1 MIIGL
6 SSLDPEPGKPFKI
19 YFCTSLSFDEM
30 IDEIDCIDMKSL
42 IDMDGVA
49 STEISEPFMLE
60 HIYLN

>member
-19 YFCTSLSFDEM
+19 YFCTALSFEKM
-30 IDEIDCIDMKSL
+30 IDEIDTIDMKDL
-42 IDMDGVA
+42 IDLDGIA
-49 STEISEPFMLE
+49 TKNESEPFMLE